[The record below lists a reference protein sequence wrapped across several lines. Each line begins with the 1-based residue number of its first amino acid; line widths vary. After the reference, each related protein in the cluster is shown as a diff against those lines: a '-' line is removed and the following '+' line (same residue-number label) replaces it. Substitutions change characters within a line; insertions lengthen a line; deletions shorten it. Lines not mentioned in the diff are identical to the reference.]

1 MRVLGGVVVALRERV
16 ARRRL
21 LRFVD
26 SSRIENPAERE
37 LVEGDYGD
45 WKLDVYSASGDGG
58 AVPGLPEA
66 TAKELYGEF
75 EHDQEKPS
83 DRAP

>member
-1 MRVLGGVVVALRERV
+1 MRVYRGLIAALRDRV

-26 SSRIENPAERE
+26 SSRIENQAERE
-37 LVEGDYGD
+37 LVEGHYGD
-45 WKLDVYSASGDGG
+45 WKLDVFSASGDG
-58 AVPGLPEA
+58 AAAPSPPEA

-75 EHDQEKPS
+75 EHDQARPP